1 MSPISPKWGLHV
13 LLEIS
18 QDPGD
23 PTQLTEAATRDQ
35 EMEEWWQTFQELIE
49 EEKPRHR
56 WTLTRDRNITP
67 DLLQPNWKQYQ
78 QQVFAR

>member
-1 MSPISPKWGLHV
+1 
-13 LLEIS
+13 
-18 QDPGD
+18 
-23 PTQLTEAATRDQ
+23 
-35 EMEEWWQTFQELIE
+35 MEEWWQTFQELIE

-56 WTLTRDRNITP
+56 WTLTLDRNITP